1 MSLGK
6 RIAEARGKAWSQAK
20 LAKAIGRA
28 QGTIGQWETDEREPD
43 LEMIERVARTLSVDP
58 CWLAFG
64 RDAGDDGQLIAEVEP
79 DQRIFPVGGEEY
91 AAIRR
96 FDLQAS
102 AGPGREIPAIPDV
115 LHHHLFRVDW
125 LRTVTRSPL
134 GKLFVLEVLGD
145 SMEPTLRTGDTV
157 LVDQAQN
164 HPRRLDGLYV
174 LNFDGAM
181 QVKRVS
187 AHPVSNLL
195 RISSDN
201 PRHAPWPDISPDDID
216 IVGRVIWIGRQV

>member
-20 LAKAIGRA
+20 LAKAVSRA
-28 QGTIGQWETDEREPD
+28 QATIGQWETDEREPD
-43 LEMIERVARTLSVDP
+43 LEMIGLVASTLKVDP

-64 RDAGDDGQLIAEVEP
+64 RRSSEEQPPIQEMKPDD
-79 DQRIFPVGGEEY
+79 RIFPVAGEAY

-102 AGPGREIPAIPDV
+102 AGPGREIPASPDV
-115 LHHHLFRVDW
+115 LHHHLFRIDW

-134 GKLFVLEVLGD
+134 GKLFVLEVQGD

-164 HPRRLDGLYV
+164 HPRRLDGMYV

-201 PRHAPWPDISPDDID
+201 PRHDPWPDISPDDID